1 MFAYKKVSAQS
12 FSESDKQEHLDKGK
26 KLLRYM
32 TKEKLSK
39 IFFTDERLHFRLHNT
54 PNTQKKKKFKM
65 IDYW

>member
-1 MFAYKKVSAQS
+1 
-12 FSESDKQEHLDKGK
+12 
-26 KLLRYM
+26 M

-39 IFFTDERLHFRLHNT
+39 IFFTDGRLFRLHNT

>member
-12 FSESDKQEHLDKGK
+12 FSESDKQERLDKGK

-39 IFFTDERLHFRLHNT
+39 IFFADERLFRLHNT

>member
-12 FSESDKQEHLDKGK
+12 FSESDKQERLDKGK

-32 TKEKLSK
+32 TKEKLNK
-39 IFFTDERLHFRLHNT
+39 IFFTDERLFRLHNT
-54 PNTQKKKKFKM
+54 PNTQKKKKCKM